1 MRLDMA
7 WAAEGAAAAAMEET
21 HQVVVVVVAA
31 LGGVVV
37 LALSAV
43 FCSWCFKGRKGKGED
58 EEGLAKKYAVNG
70 MDDEEA
76 GGGGGGGGGGASN
89 QSFKRSLDDKSSIGS
104 ASSLNQRAGLQSP
117 MLGGKKI
124 INQKGGFFNGLFKRF
139 ERPERK
145 MVAEHVQ
152 PTPGSQTALNQQ
164 LGIRDNPNAGRDY
177 QAMGITRGVSL
188 SSQSR
193 SASEEDRDG
202 GDGGSSSSSM
212 WRNMKTIA
220 NMLMEDPEVVEE
232 QATGPIVEGVDYKLG
247 RIQFGLM
254 YDFQNLTLTLRII
267 RAVDLPAKDVT
278 GTSDPYVKILLLPDK
293 KHKLLTKVKKRN
305 LNPHWNECFLFEGW
319 PHNKLLEKTLYLQVI
334 DYDRFSR
341 DDPIGETYLPLNEID
356 LSQSPVSWK
365 YLQPCKDTRGKLGEL
380 LLSLCYQPNIGRLTV
395 IVMKAKELKAKDITG
410 SSDPY
415 VKIWMYFGNTKV
427 EKKKTNIKMRTLNP
441 VYNESFIFEIP
452 WEKIREAS
460 LEVTVM
466 DFDKVGRNEM
476 IGKVILGCRSG
487 PMETR
492 HWNDMVAKP
501 RQQVAQWHLLKD

>member
-1 MRLDMA
+1 
-7 WAAEGAAAAAMEET
+7 METSHE
-21 HQVVVVVVAA
+21 VWVVAVA
-31 LGGVVV
+31 SVGGVIV
-37 LALSAV
+37 LILSAV
-43 FCSWCFKGRKGKGED
+43 FCSWCFKGRRRADD
-58 EEGLAKKYAVNG
+58 EEGVIGKKYAVNG
-70 MDDEEA
+70 LDEES
-76 GGGGGGGGGGASN
+76 GTGN
-89 QSFKRSLDDKSSIGS
+89 QMFKRSMDDKSSIGS
-104 ASSLNQRAGLQSP
+104 ASSLNQRAAQSP
-117 MLGGKKI
+117 MLG
-124 INQKGGFFNGLFKRF
+124 KRSIKF

-164 LGIRDNPNAGRDY
+164 LGIRDTQGRDY

-202 GDGGSSSSSM
+202 GDGGSSSVSM
-212 WRNMKTIA
+212 WRNVKNIA
-220 NMLMEDPEVVEE
+220 TMLMEDPEVVEE
-232 QATGPIVEGVDYKLG
+232 TATASIIEGVDYKLG
-247 RIQFGLM
+247 RLQFALM

-341 DDPIGETYLPLNEID
+341 DDPIGETYIPLNETD
-356 LSQSPVSWK
+356 LSQSPVVWK

-415 VKIWMYFGNTKV
+415 VKIWLHFGPTRV

-460 LEVTVM
+460 LDITVM

>member
-1 MRLDMA
+1 
-7 WAAEGAAAAAMEET
+7 
-21 HQVVVVVVAA
+21 
-31 LGGVVV
+31 
-37 LALSAV
+37 
-43 FCSWCFKGRKGKGED
+43 
-58 EEGLAKKYAVNG
+58 
-70 MDDEEA
+70 
-76 GGGGGGGGGGASN
+76 
-89 QSFKRSLDDKSSIGS
+89 
-104 ASSLNQRAGLQSP
+104 
-117 MLGGKKI
+117 
-124 INQKGGFFNGLFKRF
+124 
-139 ERPERK
+139 
-145 MVAEHVQ
+145 MVSEHVQ

-164 LGIRDNPNAGRDY
+164 LGIRDTRDY
-177 QAMGITRGVSL
+177 QTMGITRGVSL

-193 SASEEDRDG
+193 SASEEDREVVDG
-202 GDGGSSSSSM
+202 GSSM
-212 WRNMKTIA
+212 WRNVKSIA
-220 NMLMEDPEVVEE
+220 TMLMEDPEVVEE
-232 QATGPIVEGVDYKLG
+232 RATGPIVEGVDFKLG

-341 DDPIGETYLPLNEID
+341 DDPIGETYIPLNETD
-356 LSQSPVSWK
+356 LSQSPVVWK
-365 YLQPCKDTRGKLGEL
+365 FLQPCKDTRGKLGEL

-415 VKIWMYFGNTKV
+415 VKIWLHFGGTKI
-427 EKKKTNIKMRTLNP
+427 EKKKTSIKMRSLNP

-452 WEKIREAS
+452 WEKIREAM
-460 LEVTVM
+460 LEVSVM
-466 DFDKVGRNEM
+466 DFDKLGRNEL
-476 IGKVILGCRSG
+476 IGKVILGSRSG

-492 HWNDMVAKP
+492 HWNDMISKP

>member
-1 MRLDMA
+1 MDS
-7 WAAEGAAAAAMEET
+7 
-21 HQVVVVVVAA
+21 HQILVAVVGSVCGLA
-31 LGGVVV
+31 V
-37 LALSAV
+37 LVLSAV
-43 FCSWCFKGRKGKGED
+43 FCSWCFKRKKSDD
-58 EEGLAKKYAVNG
+58 EEGLAKKYQVNG
-70 MDDEEA
+70 LDEEA
-76 GGGGGGGGGGASN
+76 GTGN
-89 QSFKRSLDDKSSIGS
+89 QMFKRSPDDKSSIGS
-104 ASSLNQRAGLQSP
+104 ATSLNQRAAQSP
-117 MLGGKKI
+117 MLSKKTI
-124 INQKGGFFNGLFKRF
+124 KF

-164 LGIRDNPNAGRDY
+164 LGIREPPSARDY

-202 GDGGSSSSSM
+202 GDGGSSM
-212 WRNMKTIA
+212 WKNVKSIA
-220 NMLMEDPEVVEE
+220 TMLMDDPEVVEST
-232 QATGPIVEGVDYKLG
+232 ATGPIVEGVDFKLG

-267 RAVDLPAKDVT
+267 RAVQLPAKDVT

-341 DDPIGETYLPLNEID
+341 DDPIGETYIPLNEID
-356 LSQSPVSWK
+356 LSQSPVVWK
-365 YLQPCKDTRGKLGEL
+365 FLQPCKDTRGKLGEL

-395 IVMKAKELKAKDITG
+395 IVMKAKDLKAKDITG

-415 VKIWMYFGNTKV
+415 VKIWLHFGSTKI
-427 EKKKTNIKMRTLNP
+427 EKKKTNIKMRSLNP

-460 LEVTVM
+460 LEVSVM
-466 DFDKVGRNEM
+466 DFDKLGRNEL

-492 HWNDMVAKP
+492 HWNDMVSKP

>member
-1 MRLDMA
+1 
-7 WAAEGAAAAAMEET
+7 
-21 HQVVVVVVAA
+21 
-31 LGGVVV
+31 
-37 LALSAV
+37 
-43 FCSWCFKGRKGKGED
+43 
-58 EEGLAKKYAVNG
+58 
-70 MDDEEA
+70 
-76 GGGGGGGGGGASN
+76 
-89 QSFKRSLDDKSSIGS
+89 
-104 ASSLNQRAGLQSP
+104 
-117 MLGGKKI
+117 
-124 INQKGGFFNGLFKRF
+124 
-139 ERPERK
+139 
-145 MVAEHVQ
+145 
-152 PTPGSQTALNQQ
+152 
-164 LGIRDNPNAGRDY
+164 
-177 QAMGITRGVSL
+177 
-188 SSQSR
+188 
-193 SASEEDRDG
+193 
-202 GDGGSSSSSM
+202 
-212 WRNMKTIA
+212 
-220 NMLMEDPEVVEE
+220 VVEE
-232 QATGPIVEGVDYKLG
+232 NATGPIVEGVDFKLG

-267 RAVDLPAKDVT
+267 RAVQLPAKDVT

-341 DDPIGETYLPLNEID
+341 DDPIGETYIPLNEMD
-356 LSQSPVSWK
+356 LSQAPVVWK
-365 YLQPCKDTRGKLGEL
+365 FLQPCKDTRGKLGEL

-415 VKIWMYFGNTKV
+415 VKIWLHFGGTKI

-460 LEVTVM
+460 LEISVM
-466 DFDKVGRNEM
+466 DFDKLGRNEL

-492 HWNDMVAKP
+492 HWNDMVSKP

>member
-1 MRLDMA
+1 M
-7 WAAEGAAAAAMEET
+7 
-21 HQVVVVVVAA
+21 
-31 LGGVVV
+31 
-37 LALSAV
+37 
-43 FCSWCFKGRKGKGED
+43 K
-58 EEGLAKKYAVNG
+58 
-70 MDDEEA
+70 
-76 GGGGGGGGGGASN
+76 
-89 QSFKRSLDDKSSIGS
+89 
-104 ASSLNQRAGLQSP
+104 
-117 MLGGKKI
+117 
-124 INQKGGFFNGLFKRF
+124 
-139 ERPERK
+139 
-145 MVAEHVQ
+145 
-152 PTPGSQTALNQQ
+152 
-164 LGIRDNPNAGRDY
+164 
-177 QAMGITRGVSL
+177 GVSL

-202 GDGGSSSSSM
+202 GDAGSSSSSM
-212 WRNMKTIA
+212 WRNVKSIA
-220 NMLMEDPEVVEE
+220 TMLMDDPEVVEE
-232 QATGPIVEGVDYKLG
+232 NATGPIVEGVDFKLG

-267 RAVDLPAKDVT
+267 RAVQLPAKDVT

-341 DDPIGETYLPLNEID
+341 DDPIGETYIPLNEMD
-356 LSQSPVSWK
+356 LSQAPVVWK
-365 YLQPCKDTRGKLGEL
+365 FLQPCKDTRGKLGEL

-410 SSDPY
+410 SSGLFSLRSGLKATSSDPY
-415 VKIWMYFGNTKV
+415 VKIWLHFGGTKI

-460 LEVTVM
+460 LEISVM
-466 DFDKVGRNEM
+466 DFDKLGRNEL

-492 HWNDMVAKP
+492 HWNDMVSKP

>member
-1 MRLDMA
+1 MQLTTVEDMI
-7 WAAEGAAAAAMEET
+7 AASTNPAQSTEPMEPNHEIAM
-21 HQVVVVVVAA
+21 VVVAS
-31 LGGVVV
+31 LGGVLV
-37 LALSAV
+37 LILAAI
-43 FCSWCFKGRKGKGED
+43 FCSWCFKGRR
-58 EEGLAKKYAVNG
+58 KKA
-70 MDDEEA
+70 DDEESVIGKTCVA
-76 GGGGGGGGGGASN
+76 ANGVGAEN
-89 QSFKRSLDDKSSIGS
+89 QVGHRNQMFKREDQSSVGS
-104 ASSLNQRAGLQSP
+104 ASSLNQRAAQSP
-117 MLGGKKI
+117 MLGRKS

-139 ERPERK
+139 ERPERGK
-145 MVAEHVQ
+145 VVSETVQ

-164 LGIRDNPNAGRDY
+164 LGIRDTPTSTPARDY

-193 SASEEDRDG
+193 STSEEDGADG
-202 GDGGSSSSSM
+202 GSSSM
-212 WRNMKTIA
+212 WRNVKNIA
-220 NMLMEDPEVVEE
+220 NMLMEEPDVVEE
-232 QATGPIVEGVDYKLG
+232 NATGPIVEGVDYKLG

-267 RAVDLPAKDVT
+267 RGTELPAKDVT

-341 DDPIGETYLPLNEID
+341 DDPIGETYIPLNEID
-356 LSQSPVSWK
+356 LSQSPVVWK
-365 YLQPCKDTRGKLGEL
+365 FLQPCKDSRGKLGEL
-380 LLSLCYQPNIGRLTV
+380 LLSMCYQPNIGRLTI
-395 IVMKAKELKAKDITG
+395 IVMKAKDLKAKDITG

-415 VKIWMYFGNTKV
+415 VKIWLYFGNTRF
-427 EKKKTNIKMRTLNP
+427 EKKKTSIKMRTLNP
-441 VYNESFIFEIP
+441 IYNESFIFEIP

-476 IGKVILGCRSG
+476 IGKIILGCRSG